1 MISEFAK
8 FNLAVQKNFKDVFAS
23 QDNLFTVDVDKDELW
38 NLYLSSFPAGS
49 NPIFRERTEHDCNCC
64 KQFIRSIGN
73 VVAIIE
79 NKMHTI
85 WDVEV
90 ENPNYQ
96 AVADALN
103 KYILSKSVD
112 GIFVYETPVIG
123 SYHTHHMND
132 DGSVTTYDHFS
143 IMLPSKFVVGKPVV
157 RNREIADYRDIR
169 NVFKRSLDEI
179 SDDAI
184 DTVLELISSNTLYKG
199 AEWKN
204 ALNALKTYKREYSLL
219 SDPDKE
225 IYAWKM
231 SGVAGPVVGKIR
243 NHSIGVLLTDISNGV
258 DLDAAVR
265 RYENIV
271 APANYKRPKAI
282 FTKKMLEDAKKT
294 IEDLGYMD
302 SLPRRYAV
310 LDDITVN
317 NILFSNRDA
326 AKRISGAAS
335 VFDEMMGEVKTTPK
349 KFSKVEEIS
358 IEKFI
363 SDVLPG
369 AKEVEAYIENR
380 HSGNFVSLI
389 APQNKDAKS
398 MFKWGNAFSW
408 AYTGNLTDSAMKER
422 VKAAGGK
429 VDGDLRFS
437 IQWNEDGHDNCDLD
451 AHCIEP
457 TTHEIYFG
465 TDKKP
470 HRSFSGGQ
478 LDVDVI
484 TPGGNVAV
492 ENITWPDRKFMSAG
506 NYKFFVNQYSGSAR
520 NGFRAEIEFDG
531 KVYSFDY
538 HNGMRSGQNVLV
550 ATVILSP
557 SGEFSIKE
565 DLPSNMASQD
575 IWGIKTN
582 QFTPVTV
589 MMYSPNYWD
598 DQHGVGHK
606 HYFFMLKDC
615 VNSESPNGFYNE
627 FLKPELETHKRV
639 FEALG
644 GKMAVENV
652 EDQLS
657 GIGFS
662 STKRAE
668 LIVKV
673 KGATERVMKIKF

>member
-1 MISEFAK
+1 MINGFAK
-8 FNLAVQKNFKDVFAS
+8 FNLSIQKHFKDVFAS
-23 QDNLFTVDVDKDELW
+23 QDNIFTVDVDKDKLW

-49 NPIFRERTEHDCNCC
+49 NPIFRERTKHDCNCC
-64 KQFIRSIGN
+64 KQFIRAIGN
-73 VVAIIE
+73 VVTIVD
-79 NKMHTI
+79 NKVHTI
-85 WDVEV
+85 WDIKVED
-90 ENPNYQ
+90 PNYQ
-96 AVADALN
+96 AVADALDE
-103 KYILSKSVD
+103 YIMAKSIA
-112 GIFVYETPVIG
+112 GVYISNANNIG
-123 SYHTHHMND
+123 TDHTHQTNE
-132 DGSVTTYDHFS
+132 DGSVTTWEHFF
-143 IMLPSKFVVGKPVV
+143 INLPNKFAISDSVV
-157 RNREIADYRDIR
+157 RNRKIADYRDTR

-179 SDDAI
+179 SDEAI

-204 ALNALKTYKREYSLL
+204 ALNALKNYKREYSLL
-219 SDPDKE
+219 SDSEKE

-243 NHSIGVLLTDISNGV
+243 SHSIGVLLTDISNGV
-258 DLDAAVR
+258 DLNAAVR
-265 RYENIV
+265 RYEIIV

-302 SLPRRYAV
+302 SLQRRYAV

-349 KFSKVEEIS
+349 KFSKVEEIP

-369 AKEVEAYIENR
+369 AMEVEAYVENK

-398 MFKWGNAFSW
+398 MFKWSNAFSW
-408 AYTGNLTDSAMKER
+408 AYTGNLTDSTMKER

-451 AHCIEP
+451 AHCVEP
-457 TTHEIYFG
+457 NGHEIYFG

-470 HRSFSGGQ
+470 YRSSSGGQ

-484 TPGGNVAV
+484 IPGGNVAV
-492 ENITWPDRKFMSAG
+492 ENITWENRSFMRAG

-538 HNGMRSGQNVLV
+538 HNSMRAGQNVLV
-550 ATVILSP
+550 AAVTLSP

-582 QFTPVTV
+582 QFTPVTI

-598 DQHGVGHK
+598 DQHGIGHK

-615 VNSESPNGFYNE
+615 VSSESPNGFYNE

-652 EDQLS
+652 DDQLS